1 MIVPRFLSVTFG
13 FAAVLFCMVARGAS
27 AGSLTLAE
35 RGMPARYEIV
45 LPTSPSPSQV
55 MAAEELKIHIEKMTG
70 VRLPVST
77 NAAPAY
83 GIFLGNGASGLGNDG
98 FRIIARPPHLYIE
111 GGRVHGTLFGVNDFL
126 ERHCGCEWFSSTTAV
141 IPHRD
146 RIDVPVPLD
155 ETRLPAF
162 RFRDANWWE
171 QQHDFAFAARMK
183 MNGFRTEYPE
193 AFGGMDLKMDCPTWQ
208 ATFDALVPPKKYFK
222 DHPEWFAL
230 VDGRRKGEKSQL
242 CLANPEVIDFLSSN
256 VFARIARSHPAA
268 KYYGINQNDWRNFC
282 ECPRCKA
289 LAEREGSQMG
299 PILAMVNN
307 IADRVAKTYP
317 DVVIHTLSYMYSV
330 KPPKTIRPRENVM
343 IVLCTDQCDFSKP
356 LAQGRWKGSKEFV
369 AAIAGWSGICRNLYI
384 WDYSANFQYL
394 PMPFECV
401 HVMPEN
407 FRLFQE
413 GGAVGVFEEGH
424 HVGSSGADAQLKLW
438 VLAHLAWDP
447 QQPLEPL
454 LQRFFNGYYG
464 AVADTARAYYDA
476 LVAAETARDEKK
488 MPLLMWGRLEDE
500 YLPVSFFD
508 KWSAEWG
515 KALARVA
522 DDPVRRENV
531 RWALNQVDWV
541 RILLAN
547 VATNVV
553 LVRQPEAAARRIAAL
568 KPAALR
574 IEADLAKEPSA
585 RNVSGLT
592 KESNARLKAVAD
604 FRPSAFVAADR
615 VTVEDALLEA
625 SESFGATRVKD
636 PKAEDGSAIRIDP
649 SAKGWCQSVLI
660 RSRDMLTD
668 PGVPLRVRVRI
679 RVERTG
685 RTGEA
690 FTAGT
695 CDNIAFRKRQIHS
708 FAVQTVDIPDSDYH
722 WYDIDGTWTPEPG
735 EVFWIGMGRYDKAK
749 HGRNPAVDGVFVDKI
764 EIYRVDAAVKP
775 INTNVFG
782 YFGIM
787 GGN

>member
-1 MIVPRFLSVTFG
+1 MKVDVVCIALTVVAGIEVLAQGRVPDPDGISRLV
-13 FAAVLFCMVARGAS
+13 
-27 AGSLTLAE
+27 LAE
-35 RGMPARYEIV
+35 RGKPARYAIV
-45 LPTSPSPSQV
+45 LPQSPAPSQV
-55 MAAEELKIHIEKMTG
+55 TAATELQTHIEKMTG
-70 VRLPVST
+70 VHLSVAT
-77 NAAPAY
+77 NTAPAY
-83 GIFLGNGASGLGNDG
+83 GIFLGNGAPELGNDG
-98 FRIIARPPHLYIE
+98 FRLVSTPPHFRIE
-111 GGRVHGTLFGVNDFL
+111 GNGVHGTLFGVYDFL
-126 ERHCGCEWFSSTTAV
+126 ERHCGCEWFSSTTTV
-141 IPHRD
+141 IPQRD
-146 RIDVPVPLD
+146 RLDVPMSLD
-155 ETRLPAF
+155 ETYLPAF

-171 QQHDFAFAARMK
+171 PQHDFAFAARMK

-193 AFGGMDLKMDCPTWQ
+193 AFGGMDLKMDCPTWR

-222 DHPEWFAL
+222 AHPDWFAF
-230 VDGRRKGEKSQL
+230 VDGRRKGERSQL
-242 CLANPEVIDFLSSN
+242 CLTNPEVIDFLASN
-256 VFARIARSHPAA
+256 VLARIARHYPAA

-282 ECPRCKA
+282 ECPKCKA

-299 PILAMVNN
+299 PILAMVNAV
-307 IADRVAKTYP
+307 ADRVAAKYP
-317 DVVIHTLSYMYSV
+317 DIVIHTLAYMYSHS
-330 KPPKTIRPRENVM
+330 PPKTIRPRDNVM
-343 IVLCTDQCDFSKP
+343 IVHCTDSCDFSKP
-356 LAQGRWKGSKEFV
+356 LAQGRWKGSKDFV
-369 AAIAGWSGICRNLYI
+369 ADFAGWGKICRNLYV

-407 FRLFQE
+407 FRLFKE
-413 GGAVGVFEEGH
+413 RGAAGVFEEGH
-424 HVGSSGADAQLKLW
+424 HVGSRGADAQLKLW

-447 QQPLEPL
+447 CQPLEPL

-464 AVADTARAYYDA
+464 AAADTARAYYDA
-476 LVAAETARDEKK
+476 LVAAERARDEVKT
-488 MPLLMWGRLEDE
+488 PLLMWGRLEDE
-500 YLPVSFFD
+500 ALPVAFFD

-522 DDPVRRENV
+522 GDPVRTENV
-531 RWALNQVDWV
+531 RWALNHVDWV

-553 LVRQPEAAARRIAAL
+553 LARHPETALCRIAAL

-592 KESNARLKAVAD
+592 KESNARLKAVAR
-604 FRPSAFVAADR
+604 FTPSAFAAADR
-615 VTVEDALLEA
+615 VTVENALLEA
-625 SESFGATRVKD
+625 SEPFGAKRVKD
-636 PKAEDGSAIRIDP
+636 PKAGDGSAIRIDP
-649 SAKGWCQSVLI
+649 FVKGWCQSVLI

-668 PGVPLRVRVRI
+668 PGVPLKIRVRI

-685 RTGEA
+685 RSGEA

-708 FAVQTVDIPDSDYH
+708 FAVQTADIPDSDYH

-764 EIYRVDAAVKP
+764 EIRRADAAL
-775 INTNVFG
+775 G
-782 YFGIM
+782 ESL
-787 GGN
+787 